1 MSVRDFQER
10 KKIERILFS
19 LPVLALLVL
28 FVVLAALGV
37 VRVGYRKYLF
47 DQEVAAL
54 REEIAAVEA
63 QRIEHENRLRELATP
78 EGLDRE
84 ARGKFNLKKEGE
96 EVVLF
101 LESPQSAPSPDQKSG
116 VAGAWRSFRGWID
129 GWFR

>member
-19 LPVLALLVL
+19 LPILALCTAL
-28 FVVLAALGV
+28 VVLAAWGV
-37 VRVGYRKYLF
+37 VRIGYRKYII
-47 DQEVAAL
+47 DREVAAL
-54 REEIAAVEA
+54 RDEIAALEA
-63 QRIEHENRLRELATP
+63 QRAEYEERFRDLATP

-101 LESPQSAPSPDQKSG
+101 LENPSPSLPDQERG
-116 VAGAWRSFRGWID
+116 VAGVWHALRDWIEQ
-129 GWFR
+129 WFK